1 MKSKFLGITFVLL
14 IGLSGCTKKAET
26 AKNQDSTKVAHED
39 QQGYYTCPMHP
50 QVHEHKPGKCPIC
63 GMTLVKVS
71 GEQKAQA
78 ESKSEN
84 EILVSDR
91 ELQLAGLGKYT
102 VVKKNLTFAFP
113 VAGRWISNQEIAF
126 QVYESDL
133 QKVRVGSEFFGK
145 SDSSS
150 EDTFSGK
157 IRSIDNLVDPSSRT
171 IRVIGTLNKSIGRV
185 VIDGGFFGEIKSV
198 EKDQLAV
205 PEQAVLRAG
214 TRDLVYLI
222 TEKQGLK
229 PMTIS
234 LGQKAGQE
242 YQILSGLKEGDV
254 ISSGPNFLIDSEAK
268 IRGTFE
274 KADSSGNVS
283 TPQCPADQHWDIPM
297 AMCMPGKASK

>member
-1 MKSKFLGITFVLL
+1 MKSTFLGIALILL
-14 IGLSGCTKKAET
+14 IGLSGCTKKVET
-26 AKNQDSTKVAHED
+26 AKNQDSSNVAHED

-63 GMTLVKVS
+63 GMALVKVS
-71 GEQKAQA
+71 GERKAKS
-78 ESKSEN
+78 ETKSEN

-102 VVKKNLTFAFP
+102 VVKKDLTFAFP

-133 QKVRVGSEFFGK
+133 QKMRVGSEFFGK
-145 SDSSS
+145 SDSSG
-150 EDTFSGK
+150 EDTFAGK
-157 IRSIDNLVDPSSRT
+157 IRSIDTLVDPSSRT
-171 IRVIGTLNKSIGRV
+171 VRVIGTLNKHSGRV

-198 EKDQLAV
+198 EKNQIAV

-283 TPQCPADQHWDIPM
+283 APQCPADQHWDITM

>member
-1 MKSKFLGITFVLL
+1 MKITFLGITLILL
-14 IGLSGCTKKAET
+14 TGLSGCTKKAET
-26 AKNQDSTKVAHED
+26 VKNQDSSNVAHED
-39 QQGYYTCPMHP
+39 QQGYYTCAMHP

-63 GMTLVKVS
+63 GMALVKVS
-71 GEQKAQA
+71 GEQKAKA
-78 ESKSEN
+78 ETKSEN

-91 ELQLAGLGKYT
+91 ELKLAGLGKYT
-102 VVKKNLTFAFP
+102 VVKKDLTFEFP

-150 EDTFSGK
+150 EDTFAGK
-157 IRSIDNLVDPSSRT
+157 IRSVDTLVDPSSRT
-171 IRVIGTLNKSIGRV
+171 VRVIGTLNKHTGRV

-198 EKDQLAV
+198 EKDQIAV

-229 PMTIS
+229 PMTVS
-234 LGQKAGQE
+234 LGQKAGQD

-274 KADSSGNVS
+274 KTDSSGNTS
-283 TPQCPADQHWDIPM
+283 TPKCPPDQHWDIPM